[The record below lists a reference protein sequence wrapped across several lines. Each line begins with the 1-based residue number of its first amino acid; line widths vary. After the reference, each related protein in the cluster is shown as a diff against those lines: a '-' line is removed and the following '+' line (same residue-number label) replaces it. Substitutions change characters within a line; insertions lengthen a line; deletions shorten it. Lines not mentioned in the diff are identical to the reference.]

1 MKVTIIGA
9 SVSGLFL
16 AYLLAKEGVEVE
28 IFEKEENAHGSL
40 RTLIVTSK
48 IYEAME
54 FIPEES
60 ILNKIKHLEL
70 SSRSQTLRLELKDP
84 DLVIERGRLLS
95 LLAHLAEEAGA
106 KILFRHR
113 FEGFAQFG
121 KKTLVSLRNL
131 KINEPIKVSTDV
143 LVGAD
148 GALSTVGRFASL
160 DGHPLV
166 TLLQARVT
174 LPQSMSADTTQ
185 IWFRPDQTKYFY
197 WLIPESDRTAAVGLI
212 ANDSRQAEACLTEFL
227 QSKDLEPFEFQSALV
242 PMHRFRYGGDVLS
255 EERNVFAVGDA
266 AAQVKVTTVGGV
278 VTGLH
283 GARALTDAIL
293 NGRNY
298 PKALRKLKIELNLH
312 LLIRQ
317 ILNRFSGEDY
327 DQLIGMIH
335 GRLKETLE
343 EWNRDELTQSFLR
356 LIWTEPRLIKLGAKA
371 LLKSFL

>member
-1 MKVTIIGA
+1 MGGGFSRNMKVTIIGA

-197 WLIPESDRTAAVGLI
+197 WLIP
-212 ANDSRQAEACLTEFL
+212 
-227 QSKDLEPFEFQSALV
+227 
-242 PMHRFRYGGDVLS
+242 
-255 EERNVFAVGDA
+255 
-266 AAQVKVTTVGGV
+266 
-278 VTGLH
+278 
-283 GARALTDAIL
+283 
-293 NGRNY
+293 
-298 PKALRKLKIELNLH
+298 
-312 LLIRQ
+312 
-317 ILNRFSGEDY
+317 
-327 DQLIGMIH
+327 
-335 GRLKETLE
+335 
-343 EWNRDELTQSFLR
+343 
-356 LIWTEPRLIKLGAKA
+356 
-371 LLKSFL
+371 